1 MRPVPAANGGP
12 VDDRV
17 GLTWRWSRFSLGMAF
32 ALPAMAVAPFSA
44 TLGLALAVGVLP
56 AAAFRL
62 PPRRRGRAVI
72 ILVGTLSAIGLLA
85 GSLLA
90 TAPPVAVAGIFVA
103 AVLACINAV
112 RGRLAQLMLILVLP
126 MMGIGLSFSWSPAVL
141 GLGACIVV
149 GTLYAWLV
157 SLLWPEQDEPPSAPA
172 PVPRG
177 RAMLVY
183 GLLLGTAAAIA
194 AAVGFLLDLE
204 HVGWAT
210 AAVLLVMRP
219 ARGQLIARSIGRAIS
234 VLVGALV
241 AAGFALLGPGDLLIG
256 LVVGVVVG
264 ALCATQE
271 SRWYVAPGF
280 TTFIALTFILV
291 NSAEP
296 PGARFLERA
305 LETLLGVGLALF
317 FGAAVPSLLSRFVR
331 RRTSTSI

>member
-1 MRPVPAANGGP
+1 MDGVGEAAGVDEPA
-12 VDDRV
+12 
-17 GLTWRWSRFSLGMAF
+17 GLTWRWAKFGLGLAF
-32 ALPAMAVAPFSA
+32 ALPAMAVAPFDA
-44 TLGLALAVGVLP
+44 TLALALAVGVLP

-72 ILVGTLSAIGLLA
+72 LLVGGLSAAGLLV

-90 TAPPVAVAGIFVA
+90 TVPAVAVAAVFGA

-112 RGRLAQLMLILVLP
+112 RGRLAQLVLILVLP
-126 MMGIGLSFSWSPAVL
+126 MIGIGLSFPWSPAAL
-141 GLGACIVV
+141 GLAACMVA
-149 GTLYAWLV
+149 GSMYAWLV
-157 SLLWPEQDEPPSAPA
+157 SLSWPERDDPPPPAA

-183 GLLLGTAAAIA
+183 GVLLGAAAAIA
-194 AAVGFLLDLE
+194 AGLGFLLDLQ

-219 ARGQLIARSIGRAIS
+219 ARGQLISRSIGRAIS
-234 VLVGALV
+234 VLVGAF
-241 AAGFALLGPGDLLIG
+241 AAAAFALLSPGDLLIG

-291 NSAEP
+291 NSPQP

-317 FGAAVPSLLSRFVR
+317 FGAVVPSLLSLLAR
-331 RRTSTSI
+331 RRRSTSV